1 MMQTLKGGF
10 FVIATGVMIFFLIE
24 TRLKILKTREHCYRT
39 LFESAGDGVF
49 IFDKTGII
57 DCNKQTLNLFKYADR
72 KDLTGKKPWELSPPF
87 QPDGRSSE
95 EAAAERIE
103 LALKGIPQFFN
114 WQHLNSEGSII
125 DGSISISLAD
135 AEAGILVA
143 IFHDMTEFNYLQE
156 QLQQSLKM
164 KAVGQLAGGVAHDF
178 NNILSAVLGYAELAS
193 DEVKGKQPVS
203 GYIENIIKA
212 GSRAGQLVSRI
223 LTFSRQSNELKLPV
237 SLTPIVNE
245 VVELLRASLPSTTEL
260 KLQVVKDTSPVI
272 ADPGRVH
279 EVLMNLASNAVSAMD
294 EKGTVEV
301 ILREEKTASEI
312 PGIIGPIAPGFYSVI
327 EVRDTGEGMDESII
341 SRIFEPFYTT
351 KSDKKGTG
359 LGLSVV
365 YGVMQSHK
373 GNIQLESIIGK
384 GTVFRLYFPKTKEK
398 TVSENIIKKSS
409 PEGKER
415 ILFVDDEEVL
425 AELGKSMLS
434 ALGYVVE
441 TATDSTEAYKLLLD
455 SIQDYDLLITDQT
468 MPNLTGIELAEKV
481 LKIDPQFPV
490 ILCTGFSTKVNERKA
505 KTAGCRGFAYKP
517 LTRQLLADLIRT
529 VLDT

>member
-1 MMQTLKGGF
+1 MNNNKAKT
-10 FVIATGVMIFFLIE
+10 LIE
-24 TRLKILKTREHCYRT
+24 N
-39 LFESAGDGVF
+39 A
-49 IFDKTGII
+49 
-57 DCNKQTLNLFKYADR
+57 
-72 KDLTGKKPWELSPPF
+72 
-87 QPDGRSSE
+87 
-95 EAAAERIE
+95 
-103 LALKGIPQFFN
+103 
-114 WQHLNSEGSII
+114 
-125 DGSISISLAD
+125 
-135 AEAGILVA
+135 
-143 IFHDMTEFNYLQE
+143 
-156 QLQQSLKM
+156 
-164 KAVGQLAGGVAHDF
+164 
-178 NNILSAVLGYAELAS
+178 
-193 DEVKGKQPVS
+193 
-203 GYIENIIKA
+203 
-212 GSRAGQLVSRI
+212 LVSLI
-223 LTFSRQSNELKLPV
+223 ESLETGQSNELKLPV

-425 AELGKSMLS
+425 AELGKSLLS
-434 ALGYVVE
+434 SLGYAVE

-455 SIQDYDLLITDQT
+455 SIQDYAVD
-468 MPNLTGIELAEKV
+468 E
-481 LKIDPQFPV
+481 LKIDNGIVFM
-490 ILCTGFSTKVNERKA
+490 I
-505 KTAGCRGFAYKP
+505 
-517 LTRQLLADLIRT
+517 
-529 VLDT
+529 